1 MLDDDDDD
9 DEDEEGEDDGRPEL
23 KGRARGLK
31 KVVDPAKEKE
41 QKEQLAAKKRDAAAE
56 KAKSKKEAASAS
68 AAASAKRT
76 VSSWE
81 AEDKLTEEELDK
93 RVAEL
98 MATRGRKN
106 TDHRDVLR
114 QLEVL
119 TKISRLHG
127 PRKEIPLLMHLISSM
142 LDFHRSIDDYMDH
155 HQWRTCHRS
164 LTRVLALLGS
174 NSSIVLGILGSDE
187 VTDLSLNAHLKKQQ
201 PEEDGAVPVVTA
213 ADPRALVIRVLGSL
227 ESFIIRLQDEYTKS
241 LQQINP
247 HTKVSIVGLVPLTHL
262 PVVATYLPT
271 FLSTTLCTT
280 SKYALV
286 YVVCTV
292 TSMI

>member
-1 MLDDDDDD
+1 MADDSDEDWMLDDDDDDD

-23 KGRARGLK
+23 KGRARWLK

-41 QKEQLAAKKRDAAAE
+41 QKEKLAAKKREAALE

-68 AAASAKRT
+68 ASAATKRT

-187 VTDLSLNAHLKKQQ
+187 VTDLSSLSTQLKKQQ
-201 PEEDGAVPVVTA
+201 PEEDGA
-213 ADPRALVIRVLGSL
+213 ADPRATSSVIRVLGSL

-247 HTKVSIVGLVPLTHL
+247 HTKVSERG
-262 PVVATYLPT
+262 AY
-271 FLSTTLCTT
+271 
-280 SKYALV
+280 
-286 YVVCTV
+286 
-292 TSMI
+292 